1 MPEVRFE
8 AVSHVYSAGTP
19 FEHRAL
25 QSIDL
30 TIPQGQF
37 VGLLGHTGSG
47 KSTLIQHFNA
57 LLQPT
62 SGTVFLDGK
71 DINGSK
77 QARKEARF
85 QVGLVFQYPEYQ
97 LFEETVL
104 QDVMF
109 GPLNQG
115 KTRGEAERMAI
126 DALRLVNFPEAS
138 YQKSPFEISG
148 GQKRRAAIAGVLS
161 MEPEILILDE
171 PAAGLDPKGRE
182 NILNTVAELRNRK
195 HITIILVSHSM
206 DDVAVHADR
215 IMAMDHGKLAF
226 FDTPGRVFSHIDELE
241 RMGLSAPQMTY
252 LARDL
257 NRAGFHMDP
266 TVLNLEDAKKE
277 ILRNFGR

>member
-1 MPEVRFE
+1 MIE
-8 AVSHVYSAGTP
+8 AKNLTHIYNEGTAMQSVAFQDVSFRIEDGEY
-19 FEHRAL
+19 
-25 QSIDL
+25 I
-30 TIPQGQF
+30 
-37 VGLLGHTGSG
+37 GLIGHTGSG
-47 KSTLIQHFNA
+47 KSTLIQHLNG
-57 LLQPT
+57 LLKPT
-62 SGTVFLDGK
+62 SGTVYFDGQ
-71 DINGSK
+71 DIFAQGYDLRHLRS
-77 QARKEARF
+77 R
-85 QVGLVFQYPEYQ
+85 VGMVFQYPEYQ

-182 NILNTVAELRNRK
+182 NILDTVAELSNRK

-206 DDVAVHADR
+206 DDVAAHADR
-215 IMAMDHGKLAF
+215 IMAMDHGKLAY
-226 FDTPGRVFSHIDELE
+226 FDTPERVFSHIDELE

-257 NRAGFHMDP
+257 NRAGFHIDP
-266 TVLNLEDAKKE
+266 AVLNPEDAKKE

>member
-1 MPEVRFE
+1 MIE
-8 AVSHVYSAGTP
+8 AKNLTHIYNEGTAMQSVAFQDVSFRIEDGEY
-19 FEHRAL
+19 
-25 QSIDL
+25 I
-30 TIPQGQF
+30 
-37 VGLLGHTGSG
+37 GLIGHTGSG
-47 KSTLIQHFNA
+47 KSTLIQHLNG
-57 LLQPT
+57 LLKPT
-62 SGTVFLDGK
+62 SGTVYFDGQ
-71 DINGSK
+71 DIFAQGYDLRHLRS
-77 QARKEARF
+77 R
-85 QVGLVFQYPEYQ
+85 VGMVFQYPEYQ

-182 NILNTVAELRNRK
+182 NILDTVAELRNRK

-206 DDVAVHADR
+206 DDVAAHADR
-215 IMAMDHGKLAF
+215 IMAMDHGKLAY
-226 FDTPGRVFSHIDELE
+226 FDTPERVFSHIDELE

-257 NRAGFHMDP
+257 NRAGFHIDP
-266 TVLNLEDAKKE
+266 AVLNPEDAKKE